1 MEDINQ
7 DGNSEIAGNKA
18 IIGSGISQIEAIE
31 KKKKKKKKQKKKNKN
46 LIFIVKVTL
55 KFLFYLFVNNHHL
68 IKHKA
73 R

>member
-31 KKKKKKKKQKKKNKN
+31 KKKNKNKSKN
-46 LIFIVKVTL
+46 KQTKI
-55 KFLFYLFVNNHHL
+55 
-68 IKHKA
+68 
-73 R
+73 

>member
-31 KKKKKKKKQKKKNKN
+31 KKKKKTKAKTNKQKSN
-46 LIFIVKVTL
+46 LYCESYSEVLV
-55 KFLFYLFVNNHHL
+55 LFVC
-68 IKHKA
+68 K
-73 R
+73 

>member
-31 KKKKKKKKQKKKNKN
+31 KNKKKTKAKTNKQKSN
-46 LIFIVKVTL
+46 LYCESYSEVLVIFVYK
-55 KFLFYLFVNNHHL
+55 
-68 IKHKA
+68 
-73 R
+73 

>member
-31 KKKKKKKKQKKKNKN
+31 KKKKKKKSKNKQTK
-46 LIFIVKVTL
+46 I
-55 KFLFYLFVNNHHL
+55 
-68 IKHKA
+68 
-73 R
+73 

>member
-18 IIGSGISQIEAIE
+18 IIGSGISQIEATE
-31 KKKKKKKKQKKKNKN
+31 KKKQKQKQTNKN